1 MATEKV
7 DLYEALGIARAA
19 SADALREA
27 HRLLAKKY
35 HPDLNP
41 GDAAAEE
48 TFKRVQRAYDI
59 LSDEEMRRQYDA
71 GEIDSEGNETPRRFY
86 REYASAGGEQ
96 PYHSTAGFDD
106 LGGVFA
112 DLFGRHGPD
121 GGENVH
127 IRMRGGDVYYT
138 MEISFLEAVNGAKKR
153 VVMPDG
159 KALDIAVPAGVRDG
173 EMLRL
178 GGKGGPGLGGA
189 EPGDAYVKI
198 HVIPHLQFR
207 QVGNDIHLDLRVAL
221 HEAVLG
227 AKVPAPTAGGQ
238 VMVTIPPGSNSG
250 SMLRLKGKGVPAQGA
265 RKAGDQIV
273 TLRVVLPEEPDAALK
288 TFLQDWAKDHTYDPR
303 RRSASDAAHKR
314 AGT

>member
-1 MATEKV
+1 MVTDKV
-7 DLYEALGIARAA
+7 DLYEVLGIARNA
-19 SADALREA
+19 SADALRKA
-27 HRLLAKKY
+27 YRLLAKKY

-59 LSDEEMRRQYDA
+59 LSDEEKRRQYDA
-71 GEIDSEGNETPRRFY
+71 GKIDSEGNETPRRFY

-106 LGGVFA
+106 LGDVFA
-112 DLFGRHGPD
+112 DLFGRHGPN

-127 IRMRGGDVYYT
+127 IRMRGGDAHYT
-138 MEISFLEAVNGAKKR
+138 MEISFLEAVNGARKR

-159 KALDIAVPAGVRDG
+159 KTLDIAVPAGVRDG
-173 EMLRL
+173 QVLRL
-178 GGKGGPGLGGA
+178 SGKGSPGLGGA
-189 EPGDAYVKI
+189 EPGDAYVNI
-198 HVIPHLQFR
+198 HVVPHPEFR
-207 QVGNDIHLDLRVAL
+207 QVGNDILLDLQVAL

-227 AKVPAPTAGGQ
+227 AKVPVLTTGGQ
-238 VMVTIPPGSNSG
+238 VMVTVPLGSNSG
-250 SMLRLKGKGVPAQGA
+250 TMLRLKGKGVPAQGA

-273 TLRVVLPEEPDAALK
+273 TLRVVLPDEPDAALK
-288 TFLQDWAKDHTYDPR
+288 TFLRDWAKDHSYDPR
-303 RRSASDAAHKR
+303 RQSTLHAAHNR